1 MNKLLMLLVALIM
14 SCTNAVSQNSKDMQ
28 TKGEILASETQGGAD
43 KAGFVIIKNQIE
55 LQNSITQNFKKSGMK
70 PVMEVPVF
78 PKNKKVVLYNL
89 GTFNSGD
96 HKIST
101 IKSISVK
108 NSVLYVEVPEYQSGG
123 MAIQVMSNPWF
134 VFSVPSDYQFTSV
147 ELKYS
152 K

>member
-1 MNKLLMLLVALIM
+1 MNKLLIVCFAFIM
-14 SCTNAVSQNSKDMQ
+14 SCTSTTAQKSNNMQN
-28 TKGEILASETQGGAD
+28 KGEILASETQGGAEQ
-43 KAGFVIIKNQIE
+43 AGFTIIKDQQQLE
-55 LQNSITQNFKKSGMK
+55 KEITENFAVSGME
-70 PVMEVPVF
+70 PVMQIPTF
-78 PKNKKVVLYNL
+78 PKDKKVVLYNL

-96 HKIST
+96 HKVSV

-108 NSVLYVEVPEYQSGG
+108 NNILYVEVPEYQSGG

-134 VFSVPSDYQFTSV
+134 IFSVPSNYQFNSV

>member
-1 MNKLLMLLVALIM
+1 MNKLLMLLLAVIM
-14 SCTNAVSQNSKDMQ
+14 SCTNAVSQNSKNMQ
-28 TKGEILASETQGGAD
+28 AKGEIIASETQGGAEE
-43 KAGFVIIKNQIE
+43 AGFKMIKDQAE
-55 LQNSITQNFKKSGMK
+55 LQNNITQNFKKSGME
-70 PVMEVPVF
+70 PVMEIPVF
-78 PKNKKVVLYNL
+78 QKDKKVILYNL

-96 HKIST
+96 HKVNE

-108 NSVLYVEVPEYQSGG
+108 DNVLYVEVPEYQSGG

-134 VFSVPSDYQFTSV
+134 IFSVPSSYQFNSV

>member
-1 MNKLLMLLVALIM
+1 MNKLLMLLLALVM
-14 SCTNAVSQNSKDMQ
+14 SCTNALSQKPKDMQ
-28 TKGEILASETQGGAD
+28 AKGEILASETQGGAEQ
-43 KAGFVIIKNQIE
+43 AGFKIIKDQAE
-55 LQNSITQNFKKSGMK
+55 LQNSITQNFKKSGME
-70 PVMEVPVF
+70 PVMEIPAF
-78 PKNKKVVLYNL
+78 PKGKKVVLYNL

-101 IKSISVK
+101 IKNISVK
-108 NSVLYVEVPEYQSGG
+108 NNILYVEVPEYQSGG

-134 VFSVPSDYQFTSV
+134 IFSVPSDYQFTSV

>member
-1 MNKLLMLLVALIM
+1 MNKLLMLIVALIM
-14 SCTNAVSQNSKDMQ
+14 SCTSAVSQNSKDMQ

-43 KAGFVIIKNQIE
+43 QAGYKMIKDQTE
-55 LQNSITQNFKKSGMK
+55 LKNIITQNFKKSGMQ
-70 PVMEVPVF
+70 PIMEIPVF

-108 NSVLYVEVPEYQSGG
+108 DNVLYVEVPEYQSGG
-123 MAIQVMSNPWF
+123 MEIQVMSNPWF
-134 VFSVPSDYQFTSV
+134 IFSVPSDYQFTSV